1 MDYKEIEEYCQVVEH
16 RELPVIIV
24 VDVYFRNMD
33 ENRAPGVVRCTFR
46 TFSYVI
52 MWHVEQSII
61 HMAFEKSGRES
72 LTAVKVQSI
81 KVGDKLFRVAD
92 NI

>member
-1 MDYKEIEEYCQVVEH
+1 MEYKEIEKYCQEVEH

-24 VDVYFRNMD
+24 ADVYFINTD
-33 ENRAPGVVRCTFR
+33 ENRTPGIVRCTFR

-52 MWHVEQSII
+52 MWHVEHSII
-61 HMAFEKSGRES
+61 YMAFEKSGRES

-92 NI
+92 TI

>member
-1 MDYKEIEEYCQVVEH
+1 MEYKEIEEYCQVVEH

-33 ENRAPGVVRCTFR
+33 ENRTLGVMRCTLR

-61 HMAFEKSGRES
+61 SMSFEGSGRKS
-72 LTAVKVQSI
+72 LIAIKVQSI
-81 KVGDKLFRVAD
+81 KVGDKLFRFAD
-92 NI
+92 TI